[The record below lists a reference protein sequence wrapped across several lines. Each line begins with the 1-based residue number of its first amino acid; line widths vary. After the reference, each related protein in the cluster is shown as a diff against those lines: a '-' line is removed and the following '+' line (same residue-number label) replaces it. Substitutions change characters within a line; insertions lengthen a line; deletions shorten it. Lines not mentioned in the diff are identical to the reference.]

1 MRRQRFA
8 LFRKTV
14 FGARA
19 LLIALTATLT
29 AFGFVGLWA
38 AVAAAPAAKVFRAG
52 ACAVDVTPPK
62 LPAIINGG
70 MSERTSSEVTDP
82 LHCRALVLDD
92 GTTQLVIAVVD
103 SCVLPRS
110 LIEEAKSLAQRA
122 TGIPAENMLVSATHC
137 HSAPSVVGALGSGVD
152 EAYARFLPGKI
163 AEAIVKAK
171 KNLAEARIGWAVG
184 RDPKNV
190 FCRRF
195 LMKPGTAPTNP
206 FSGTTNDQAM
216 MNPGYQNP
224 SAIRRTGP
232 VDDSVSVISV
242 QAKSGRPIALLGNYS
257 THYAGAPGISADY
270 FGVFCRRIG
279 ELIGA
284 RGEPAFVGLMTNG
297 TSGDANCCDFLNP
310 PRKFD
315 HFTVGED
322 VAQAAFAAYKTIR
335 YYDWV
340 PLAVAAKE
348 LTLEVR
354 MPKAEEVAR
363 AKDFLAKA
371 NPPDGKPRT
380 VPEVYARETILL
392 SEMPP
397 TRQVNLQAM
406 RIGDLGIAAFPN
418 EVFGSTGLEVK
429 AKSPLK
435 PTVNIELANG
445 YFGYLP
451 PPDQF
456 PLGGYTT
463 WRARSSCLEVQ
474 AEPKI
479 KAAIL
484 ELLASVAAAR
494 RGEPSI
500 PSSGD
505 SAACDRPVPLL
516 TRQDEATGELAGWKF
531 FSEDP
536 KAKPADVWKLAPD
549 GVLTCRGK
557 PKGYIATEK
566 QYTDFTLRLEWR
578 WPKDKTGSGGIL
590 VRMTGPDKIWPKSL
604 EPQINAG
611 DAGDLWG
618 LDGFALAGPPDRTKV
633 IAESPFGKLTNVK
646 KTAAMEKP
654 AGEWNRYEI
663 VARGDTVVLSING
676 REVNRA
682 TRCDVV
688 PGRICLT
695 AEGDEYYF
703 RNVELIPGD
712 R

>member
-1 MRRQRFA
+1 MRKQHVA
-8 LFRKTV
+8 LFGTSRKAGILFLAAAV
-14 FGARA
+14 VVPA
-19 LLIALTATLT
+19 
-29 AFGFVGLWA
+29 AFGLARPRAGL
-38 AVAAAPAAKVFRAG
+38 AAAPAAKVFRAG
-52 ACAVDVTPPK
+52 ACAVDITPRK

-70 MSERTSSEVTDP
+70 MTERTSSEVTDP
-82 LHCRALVLDD
+82 LFCRALVLDD
-92 GTTQLVIAVVD
+92 GTTQLAIAVVD
-103 SCVLPRS
+103 SCVVPRP
-110 LIEEAKSLAQRA
+110 LIDRAKALAERE
-122 TGIPAENMLVSATHC
+122 TGIPAGHMLVSATHC
-137 HSAPSVVGALGSGVD
+137 HSAPSVCGALGTGVD
-152 EAYARFLPGKI
+152 EDYAAFLPPKI
-163 AEAIVKAK
+163 AEAIAGAK
-171 KNLAEARIGWAVG
+171 KNLAPARIGWAVG

-206 FSGTTNDQAM
+206 FSGAKDDQAM

-224 SAIRRTGP
+224 NAIRRTGP

-242 QAKSGRPIALLGNYS
+242 QAKCGRPIAVLGNYS

-284 RGEPAFVGLMTNG
+284 EGEPPFVGLMTNG
-297 TSGDANCCDFLNP
+297 TSGDANCCDFVNP
-310 PRKFD
+310 PRKFN
-315 HFTVGED
+315 HLTVGED

-348 LTLEVR
+348 LTLDVR
-354 MPKAEEVAR
+354 MPSAQEVAE
-363 AKDFLAKA
+363 AKEFLAKA
-371 NPPDGKPRT
+371 NLPDGKPRT
-380 VPEVYARETILL
+380 VPEVYARETIIL
-392 SEMPP
+392 SELPP
-397 TRQVNLQAM
+397 TRQVILQAM
-406 RIGDLGIAAFPN
+406 RIGGLGIAAFPN

-429 AKSPLK
+429 ARSPLQ

-479 KAAIL
+479 KTAIL

-494 RGEPSI
+494 SDEPSI
-500 PSSGD
+500 AAEAEKPCPTPIRLLTTQDPSS
-505 SAACDRPVPLL
+505 
-516 TRQDEATGELAGWKF
+516 GELAGWKF

-536 KAKPADVWKLAPD
+536 KARPSDVWQLSND

-557 PKGYIATEK
+557 PKGYLATQK
-566 QYTDFTLRLEWR
+566 DYTDFTLRLEWR

-611 DAGDLWG
+611 DAGDFWG
-618 LDGFALAGPPDRTKV
+618 LDGFRLAGPAERMKV
-633 IAESPFGKLTNVK
+633 IPESPFGKLTNVK

-663 VARGDTVVLSING
+663 VAQGDTVVLSING
-676 REVNRA
+676 VEVNRA
-682 TRCDVV
+682 TGCEVV
-688 PGRICLT
+688 AGKICLT
-695 AEGDEYYF
+695 AEGDPYDF